1 MTKLLAETI
10 RASEQEV
17 LALETFSKQLDF
29 LNVSYESNQLR
40 QQQEQTKKALQKD
53 YAKTRIV
60 YQALEA
66 ITQTIVQG
74 KSTKSNAPDGNQD
87 ISILEKMA
95 AYILGLVGLSNTGLS
110 TEQLNVFTNE
120 ERLGLLVKKL
130 NTYQKSI
137 KSALES
143 IEEDIDQELF
153 SCPDEDFAD
162 FIKDND
168 VITIIEIEEEPII
181 DEQQQ
186 GSTQES

>member
-10 RASEQEV
+10 RAFEQEV

-87 ISILEKMA
+87 IGILEKMA

-110 TEQLNVFTNE
+110 TEQLDVFTNE
-120 ERLGLLVKKL
+120 ERVDLLVKKL

-137 KSALES
+137 KNALES